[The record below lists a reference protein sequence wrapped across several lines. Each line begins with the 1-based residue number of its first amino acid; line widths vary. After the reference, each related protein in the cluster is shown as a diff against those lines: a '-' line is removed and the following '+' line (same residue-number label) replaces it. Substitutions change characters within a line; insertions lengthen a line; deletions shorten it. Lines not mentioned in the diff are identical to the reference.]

1 MEYTLNHK
9 TREYEVYITIPSPGI
24 KGPQNKLI
32 GSFKTEIEAKAAVI
46 SAKKTLEIIQPRVPT
61 NEEINRWIASKM
73 SYPGL

>member
-61 NEEINRWIASKM
+61 NEEINHWIASKM

>member
-24 KGPQNKLI
+24 KGPQKKFI

-46 SAKKTLEIIQPRVPT
+46 SAKKTLEIIQPKVPT

>member
-1 MEYTLNHK
+1 LNHK

>member
-73 SYPGL
+73 SYPSL

>member
-9 TREYEVYITIPSPGI
+9 TREYEVNITIPSPGI

-73 SYPGL
+73 S